1 MRALHKSV
9 KALLCKLE
17 LSLQAALVLTTR
29 LKRRLHISEWHL
41 EREMSNCARLT
52 FMEKGQLFSSQPA

>member
-17 LSLQAALVLTTR
+17 LSLQAVLVLAIR
-29 LKRRLHISEWHL
+29 LKRRLRISQWHL
-41 EREMSNCARLT
+41 ESEISDCARLT
-52 FMEKGQLFSSQPA
+52 FMEKGQLFCS